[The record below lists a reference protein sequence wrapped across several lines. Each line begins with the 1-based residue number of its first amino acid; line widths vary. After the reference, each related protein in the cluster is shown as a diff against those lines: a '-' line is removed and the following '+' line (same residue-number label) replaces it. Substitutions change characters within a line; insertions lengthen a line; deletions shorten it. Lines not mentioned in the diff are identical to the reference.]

1 MDKLRNILKFKNKY
15 IEGLFLFFT
24 ITLLSFITMT
34 ITFVFSSATWDIP
47 MFKSYFSSGLLV
59 FMNLIPIFIVM
70 IILYVVTNRMW
81 LSYLLTS
88 IIFISMSI
96 VNRFKLT
103 YRDEPFAFLDIKL
116 IKESMEMTET
126 YSIKFTPNMI
136 IMVVGVII
144 ITVVLKFLLDNKLES
159 KKLRVSLFLGVVII
173 SFIIFN
179 KPYFNSTVYAE
190 LGDKTLINVWSKSQ
204 QFQSK
209 GFVYPFIYSITEARE
224 TVLEGY
230 DEEKAIEDLYIY
242 EYEDIP
248 TDQKVNVIAIMLEA
262 YNDFSKFESI
272 DLQKDPY
279 QYFHTLQEE
288 SIHGKLV
295 TNVFGGGTIDT
306 ERAFLTGYKNHP
318 KYYKDTNSFVRYLNE
333 QGYKTEAMH
342 PIYGWFYN
350 RRNANTYIG
359 FDNYDYYE
367 NKYSKVSEEFLQDID
382 FFDYIIEGYETS
394 IDNDEPYFN
403 FSVTYQNHGP
413 YDENSYP
420 ENQFIE
426 NKENY
431 DEIAFNMFNNYLAGI
446 GRTDIAI
453 KKLVEYFREQDEPTV
468 IVFFG
473 DHNPWL
479 GKDDI
484 GYDMLDIDIDFA
496 SVDGLLNYYETPY
509 LIWGNESAK
518 DTIGKDLVGEASN
531 ISPNFL
537 MAELFGQLGWKGNEY
552 MQYVQEVK
560 SYIDVNHEVYFK
572 ENGEYTLTLS
582 EENEKRYKDFLNVE
596 FYNSHNV
603 HKVDQ

>member
-1 MDKLRNILKFKNKY
+1 
-15 IEGLFLFFT
+15 
-24 ITLLSFITMT
+24 MT
-34 ITFVFSSATWDIP
+34 ITFVFSSAAWDIP
-47 MFKSYFSSGLLV
+47 MFKSYFSSSLLV
-59 FMNLIPIFIVM
+59 FMNLLPILIVM
-70 IILYVVTNRMW
+70 ILLYLVINRLW
-81 LSYLLTS
+81 VSYLLTS
-88 IIFISMSI
+88 IMFISMSI

-103 YRDEPFAFLDIKL
+103 YRDEPFAFMDIKL

-136 IMVVGVII
+136 AMVVGVII
-144 ITVVLKFLLDNKLES
+144 ITVVLKYLLDNKFTS
-159 KKLRVSLFLGVVII
+159 KKLRLSLILGVAII

-209 GFVYPFIYSITEARE
+209 GFIYPFIYSITEARE

-230 DEEKAIEDLYIY
+230 DEEKAKEDLYIY
-242 EYEDIP
+242 KYEDIP
-248 TDQKVNVIAIMLEA
+248 TSQKVNVIAIMLEA

-272 DLQKDPY
+272 DFKKDPY
-279 QYFHTLQEE
+279 EYFHKLQEE
-288 SIHGKLV
+288 SIHGRLV

-318 KYYKDTNSFVRYLNE
+318 KYYKNTNSFVRYLQE

-350 RRNANTYIG
+350 RRNANTYLG

-367 NKYSKVSEEFLQDID
+367 NKYSKISENFLQDID

-413 YDENSYP
+413 YDEHAYP

-426 NKENY
+426 HKENY
-431 DEIAFNMFNNYLAGI
+431 DEVSFNMFNNYLAGI
-446 GRTDIAI
+446 NRTDIAI
-453 KKLVEYFREQDEPTV
+453 KKLVDYYREQNEPTV
-468 IVFFG
+468 IVLFG

-484 GYDMLDIDIDFA
+484 GYDMMDIDIDF
-496 SVDGLLNYYETPY
+496 SNVDGLLNYYETPY
-509 LIWGNESAK
+509 LIWGNDSAK
-518 DTIGKDLVGEASN
+518 DTIGNELVGEANN

-537 MAELFGQLGWKGNEY
+537 MAELFSQLGWKGNEY
-552 MQYVQEVK
+552 MQYVQELK
-560 SYIDVNHEVYFK
+560 SHIDVNHEVYFK
-572 ENGEYTLTLS
+572 ENGEYTSTLS
-582 EENEKRYKDFLNVE
+582 DENEKRYKDFLNVE

-603 HKVDQ
+603 HKIDQ